1 MSANPNEITQRKIL
15 VYLLAAP
22 EDREVC
28 QAIGKHLRPVVRD
41 FRIPIEVNSDFD
53 IPSGAD
59 IAAHRKRL
67 LDADI
72 VLVLISADFIGNDEV
87 YDRVR
92 QVTERHNA
100 GHAVMVPLLVR
111 NCMWKATPFARLN
124 VLPRNQQP
132 MNSRQAWPT
141 PDDALTVVIEDIYAS
156 LNDLARRGD
165 VPLAPPP
172 AAVAASPP
180 PAAPLHA
187 MDSMPQATAD
197 AGLAVAASASPS
209 EPAVMPAPV
218 MPAPIM
224 AATFAAEPNPTSE
237 QAGNFGAE
245 ATQVAADWR
254 QKYYRDVVW
263 KRGAALALDYAFAFV
278 FAWIVVII
286 LVLLG
291 TGLVANDSDG
301 QNTEGVVGVIFFLI
315 FYLVVPLFESS
326 SWQATPGKRIMK
338 LQITDSEGHRIGF
351 FRAFFR
357 NVLRSVVFYLY
368 IFIVP
373 LLIQW
378 WRFKK
383 TKKLFHDELSS
394 TVIGERLSRAKP
406 GKLAA
411 VAA

>member
-59 IAAHRKRL
+59 VAAYRKRL

-156 LNDLARRGD
+156 LNDLALRGD

-172 AAVAASPP
+172 AAVAVPPP
-180 PAAPLHA
+180 PAVPLRALDAMTQAMAGVGPAAAVIAP
-187 MDSMPQATAD
+187 
-197 AGLAVAASASPS
+197 PS
-209 EPAVMPAPV
+209 EPAPTPVPV
-218 MPAPIM
+218 MAAAFATAFTAAPD
-224 AATFAAEPNPTSE
+224 AASE
-237 QAGNFGAE
+237 RAGKFGAE
-245 ATQVAADWR
+245 ATQVDANWR
-254 QKYYRDVVW
+254 QKHYRNVVW
-263 KRGAALALDYAFAFV
+263 KRGVALVLDYVIAFV
-278 FAWIVVII
+278 AAV
-286 LVLLG
+286 LVLASLFG
-291 TGLVANDSDG
+291 TGLVHEG
-301 QNTEGVVGVIFFLI
+301 QHEDDLVGLIFFLV

-338 LQITDSEGHRIGF
+338 LQITDQEGHRIGF

-368 IFIVP
+368 IFLVP

-378 WRFKK
+378 WRFKR

>member
-1 MSANPNEITQRKIL
+1 MSADANTITRRKIQ

-28 QAIGKHLRPVVRD
+28 QAIGKYLRPVVRD

-53 IPSGAD
+53 IPSGAEVE
-59 IAAHRKRL
+59 AYRKRL

-92 QVTERHNA
+92 KVTERHNT
-100 GHAVMVPLLVR
+100 GLAVMVPLLVR

-132 MNSRQAWPT
+132 MNSRQAWPS

-156 LNDLARRGD
+156 LNDLAQRGD
-165 VPLAPPP
+165 VPLTPTSAAAAVPLPALDALPRATDDAKSTAAVSAPPAEAAAKP
-172 AAVAASPP
+172 APVLAAAVATEP
-180 PAAPLHA
+180 
-187 MDSMPQATAD
+187 D
-197 AGLAVAASASPS
+197 PS
-209 EPAVMPAPV
+209 
-218 MPAPIM
+218 
-224 AATFAAEPNPTSE
+224 SE
-237 QAGNFGAE
+237 WAGNFGAE
-245 ATQVAADWR
+245 ATQVDADWR
-254 QKYYRDVVW
+254 KKYYRNVVW
-263 KRGAALALDYAFAFV
+263 KRGAALVLDYVFAFV
-278 FAWIVVII
+278 VAVIVMAI
-286 LVLLG
+286 LLG
-291 TGLVANDSDG
+291 A
-301 QNTEGVVGVIFFLI
+301 GVVSDNDDNDEAVGGTFLLF

-338 LQITDSEGHRIGF
+338 LQITDVEGHRIGF
-351 FRAFFR
+351 IRAFLR

-373 LLIQW
+373 LLVQW
-378 WRFKK
+378 WRFRK

-394 TVIGERLSRAKP
+394 TVIGERLTRTRR
-406 GKLAA
+406 GGLAA
-411 VAA
+411 AAA

>member
-1 MSANPNEITQRKIL
+1 MSANANEITPRKIL

-59 IAAHRKRL
+59 VAAYRKRL

-92 QVTERHNA
+92 MVTERHNT

-156 LNDLARRGD
+156 LNDLAQRGD

-172 AAVAASPP
+172 AAVAAPPP
-180 PAAPLHA
+180 PAAPLRA
-187 MDSMPQATAD
+187 MDSMPQATAH
-197 AGLAVAASASPS
+197 AGPAAALIAPPS
-209 EPAVMPAPV
+209 EPAPMPVPV
-218 MPAPIM
+218 M
-224 AATFAAEPNPTSE
+224 AAAFVAEPQPASAR
-237 QAGNFGAE
+237 AGNFGAD
-245 ATQVAADWR
+245 ATQVNANWR
-254 QKYYRDVVW
+254 RKYYRDVVW
-263 KRGAALALDYAFAFV
+263 KRGAALVLDYAFAFIL
-278 FAWIVVII
+278 AWIVMVIV
-286 LVLLG
+286 VLADP
-291 TGLVANDSDG
+291 GLMANDADG
-301 QNTEGVVGVIFFLI
+301 ENTNGVVGVIFFLI

-338 LQITDSEGHRIGF
+338 LQIMDGEGRRIGF

-368 IFIVP
+368 ILVVP

-378 WRFKK
+378 WRFKR

-394 TVIGERLSRAKP
+394 TVIGERLSRAEP

>member
-1 MSANPNEITQRKIL
+1 MTANSNGLTTRKIL

-59 IAAHRKRL
+59 VAAHRKRL
-67 LDADI
+67 FDADI

-92 QVTERHNA
+92 QVTERHNT
-100 GHAVMVPLLVR
+100 GNAVMVPLLVR

-124 VLPRNQQP
+124 VLPRNLQP

-156 LNDLARRGD
+156 LNDLAQRGD

-172 AAVAASPP
+172 AATVAAPP
-180 PAAPLHA
+180 PAAPLRTV
-187 MDSMPQATAD
+187 DSMPQATSQAGPATAAGASPAGPAAVPLPLMAPAFAAAPEPAPTRSGSLGAD
-197 AGLAVAASASPS
+197 A
-209 EPAVMPAPV
+209 
-218 MPAPIM
+218 
-224 AATFAAEPNPTSE
+224 
-237 QAGNFGAE
+237 
-245 ATQVAADWR
+245 TQLNADWR
-254 QKYYRDVVW
+254 QKYYRNVVW
-263 KRGAALALDYAFAFV
+263 KRAGALALDYLFAFV
-278 FAWIVVII
+278 LAWIIVVI

-291 TGLVANDSDG
+291 TGLLANDTNG
-301 QNTEGVVGVIFFLI
+301 ENTNDVVGVIFFLT

-351 FRAFFR
+351 FRACLR

-368 IFIVP
+368 IFLVP

-378 WRFKK
+378 WRFGK
-383 TKKLFHDELSS
+383 TKKLFHDEWSS

-411 VAA
+411 MPA

>member
-1 MSANPNEITQRKIL
+1 MIAHSNELTTRKIL

-59 IAAHRKRL
+59 VAAYRKRL

-124 VLPRNQQP
+124 VLPRNLQP

-156 LNDLARRGD
+156 LNDLAQRGD

-172 AAVAASPP
+172 AATVAAPPP
-180 PAAPLHA
+180 PAAPLRA
-187 MDSMPQATAD
+187 VDSMPQATSH
-197 AGLAVAASASPS
+197 AGPAHAARASPPGPATVPAPAMAPAFAAAPDPASAR
-209 EPAVMPAPV
+209 
-218 MPAPIM
+218 
-224 AATFAAEPNPTSE
+224 
-237 QAGNFGAE
+237 AGSLGTD
-245 ATQVAADWR
+245 ATQFNADWR
-254 QKYYRDVVW
+254 QKYYRNVVW
-263 KRGAALALDYAFAFV
+263 KRAGALALDYLFAFV
-278 FAWIVVII
+278 LAWIVVVI

-291 TGLVANDSDG
+291 TGLVANDSNSE
-301 QNTEGVVGVIFFLI
+301 NTNGVVGVIFFLT

-326 SWQATPGKRIMK
+326 AWQATPGKRIMK
-338 LQITDSEGHRIGF
+338 LQITDRAGHRIGF

-368 IFIVP
+368 ILMVP

-378 WRFKK
+378 WRFRT
-383 TKKLFHDELSS
+383 TKKLFHDEWSS

-411 VAA
+411 MPA

>member
-1 MSANPNEITQRKIL
+1 MSANANAITQRKIL

-53 IPSGAD
+53 IPSGSEV
-59 IAAHRKRL
+59 AAYRRRL

-100 GHAVMVPLLVR
+100 GLAVMVPLLVG
-111 NCMWKATPFARLN
+111 NCMWKATPYARLN

-156 LNDLARRGD
+156 LNDLAQRGD
-165 VPLAPPP
+165 VPLAPPL

-180 PAAPLHA
+180 PSAALRA
-187 MDSMPQATAD
+187 MDSMTQATA
-197 AGLAVAASASPS
+197 AAAPAAAVSASPS
-209 EPAVMPAPV
+209 EPSTAPAPV
-218 MPAPIM
+218 MAE
-224 AATFAAEPNPTSE
+224 TFAAERDRSSARASNS
-237 QAGNFGAE
+237 GAD
-245 ATQVAADWR
+245 ATQVTADWR
-254 QKYYRDVVW
+254 QQYYRKVVW
-263 KRGAALALDYAFAFV
+263 KRGLSLVLDYVFAFV
-278 FAWIVVII
+278 GALIVIAG
-286 LVLLG
+286 LLG
-291 TGLVANDSDG
+291 TGLLSEAQQGD
-301 QNTEGVVGVIFFLI
+301 GVVATVLFFV

-326 SWQATPGKRIMK
+326 AWQATPGKRIMK
-338 LQITDSEGHRIGF
+338 LQITDRDGRRIGF

-357 NVLRSVVFYLY
+357 NVLRSVVFYFY
-368 IFIVP
+368 FISLGIG
-373 LLIQW
+373 LLLQW
-378 WRFKK
+378 WRFKT
-383 TKKLFHDELSS
+383 TKKLFHDELSN
-394 TVIGERLSRAKP
+394 TVIGERLSHAKA
-406 GKLAA
+406 GRLAA

>member
-1 MSANPNEITQRKIL
+1 MTANSNELTTRKIL

-41 FRIPIEVNSDFD
+41 FRVPIEVNSDFD

-59 IAAHRKRL
+59 VAAYRKRL
-67 LDADI
+67 FDADI

-92 QVTERHNA
+92 QVTERHNT
-100 GHAVMVPLLVR
+100 GNAVMVPLLVR

-124 VLPRNQQP
+124 VLPRNLQP

-156 LNDLARRGD
+156 LNDLAQRGD

-172 AAVAASPP
+172 AATVAAPP
-180 PAAPLHA
+180 PAAPLRTV
-187 MDSMPQATAD
+187 DSMPQATSQAGPATAAGASPAGPAAVPAPLMAPAFAAAPEPAPTRAGSLGAD
-197 AGLAVAASASPS
+197 A
-209 EPAVMPAPV
+209 
-218 MPAPIM
+218 
-224 AATFAAEPNPTSE
+224 
-237 QAGNFGAE
+237 
-245 ATQVAADWR
+245 TQLNADWR
-254 QKYYRDVVW
+254 QKYYRNVVW
-263 KRGAALALDYAFAFV
+263 KRAGALALDYLFAFV
-278 FAWIVVII
+278 LAWIIVVI

-291 TGLVANDSDG
+291 TGLVADDTNGENTND
-301 QNTEGVVGVIFFLI
+301 VVGVIFFLT

-368 IFIVP
+368 IFMVP

-378 WRFKK
+378 WRFGK
-383 TKKLFHDELSS
+383 TKKLFHDEWSS

-411 VAA
+411 MPA